1 MTSVSKDNASV
12 DNIPAHLSENVFRRW
27 EDLLGM
33 CAKSPTGEVVIN
45 DGDTNLSITTIAARL
60 RDANKS
66 LQLYQWESV
75 HWPRSN
81 PPVFQVL
88 LRGET
93 VRLINPAVYR
103 RPAATPTGA
112 IQTSGQI
119 VDATD
124 PDVLRSIVVLLH
136 HRVLFGPIRVHCR
149 LDRFDL
155 TNFDVNIEK
164 IGDNEFILV

>member
-1 MTSVSKDNASV
+1 MTSISRTAALSD
-12 DNIPAHLSENVFRRW
+12 IPPHLSESVFRRW

-33 CAKSPTGEVVIN
+33 CAKSPTGEIVVN
-45 DGDTNLSITTIAARL
+45 DGDCPLSITTIAARL

-66 LQLYQWESV
+66 LQLYNWESV
-75 HWPRSN
+75 HWPRSK

-103 RPAATPTGA
+103 RSAISTSTSA

-119 VDATD
+119 IDASD
-124 PDVLRSIVVLLH
+124 PDVMRSIIVLLH
-136 HRVLFGPIRVHCR
+136 HRVLFGPIRVHCN

-164 IGDNEFILV
+164 INESEFILV